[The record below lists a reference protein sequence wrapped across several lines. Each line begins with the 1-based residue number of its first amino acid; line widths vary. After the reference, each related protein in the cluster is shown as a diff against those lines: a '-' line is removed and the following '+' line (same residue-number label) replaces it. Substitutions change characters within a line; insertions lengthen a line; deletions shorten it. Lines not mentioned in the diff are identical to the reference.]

1 MQKKTGIEA
10 LRSVGFLADVSDP
23 ALKALAADCRFAEY
37 RAGQL
42 IIGHLDT
49 SCDVLFLLEGE
60 ARVSVYSAQ
69 GKQVSFRDIRP
80 GGIFG
85 EMAAIDGEPRSAS
98 IEAISDCTVAVLP
111 QAAFIAALASCRPLM
126 LSVLRHLTRQVRV
139 LTARVFEFSTLAV
152 RSRVHSELI
161 RLAERTAP
169 SRNDVVLAP
178 APTHQ
183 DIATRISTHR
193 EAVTREMTHLERL
206 GIVQRQ
212 GRKLRI
218 RDVALLRSLLSG
230 NE

>member
-1 MQKKTGIEA
+1 MQRIHGIEA
-10 LRSVGFLADVSDP
+10 LRRVGFLSEVGDP
-23 ALKALAADCRFAEY
+23 ALKTLAAECRFAEY
-37 RAGQL
+37 GAGQL

-49 SCDVLFLLEGE
+49 SCDVLFLLDGQ

-85 EMAAIDGEPRSAS
+85 EMAAIDGAPRSAS

-111 QAAFIAALASCRPLM
+111 QAAFIAALTHYPPLT
-126 LSVLRHLTRQVRV
+126 LAVLRHFSGQVRV

-161 RLAERTAP
+161 RLAETISP
-169 SRNDVVLAP
+169 GRNDVVLAP

-193 EAVTREMTHLERL
+193 EAVTREIKHLERL

-212 GRKLRI
+212 GRKLKI
-218 RDVALLRSLLSG
+218 RDLALLRSLLS
-230 NE
+230 EE

>member
-10 LRSVGFLADVSDP
+10 LRSVGFLAEISDP
-23 ALKALAADCRFAEY
+23 ALKALAAACRFAEY
-37 RAGQL
+37 GAGQL

-111 QAAFIAALASCRPLM
+111 QAAFIAALASCPPLM
-126 LSVLRHLTRQVRV
+126 LSVLRHLTGQVRV

-218 RDVALLRSLLSG
+218 RDVALLRSLLSDS
-230 NE
+230 E

>member
-1 MQKKTGIEA
+1 MHKNHGIEA
-10 LRSVGFLADVSDP
+10 LRRVGFLSEVGDP
-23 ALKALAADCRFAEY
+23 ALKALAAECRFVEFG
-37 RAGQL
+37 AGQL

-49 SCDVLFLLEGE
+49 SCDVLFLLDGQ

-85 EMAAIDGEPRSAS
+85 EMAAIDGAPRSAS
-98 IEAISDCTVAVLP
+98 IEAISDCSVAVLP
-111 QAAFIAALASCRPLM
+111 QAAFIAALTHHPPLM
-126 LSVLRHLTRQVRV
+126 LAVLRHLSGQVRV

-161 RLAERTAP
+161 RLAETISP
-169 SRNDVVLAP
+169 GRNDVVLAP

-193 EAVTREMTHLERL
+193 EAVTREITHLERL

-218 RDVALLRSLLSG
+218 RDLALLRSLLS
-230 NE
+230 EE